1 MACAAFRLRHESGA
15 HDLNHPNHRRS
26 VLQAGLAAGLSL
38 ALPAARACEYFS
50 PTLRVTHPWA
60 RASAPGASVA
70 RVSMKFDDVSQDDR
84 LIGVHTPV
92 ASGAELAG
100 PGAEPDARPDARPGA
115 DTGLNLAIPSGRETL
130 LSEGGLHL
138 RLTGLQLPLEVGR
151 SYPLKLVF
159 ERGGTVNATLNIDY
173 ARFL

>member
-100 PGAEPDARPDARPGA
+100 PGAEPGA
-115 DTGLNLAIPSGRETL
+115 ERGLNLAIPSGRETL

>member
-1 MACAAFRLRHESGA
+1 MIH
-15 HDLNHPNHRRS
+15 LNRRRS

-38 ALPAARACEYFS
+38 TLPAARACEYFS

-100 PGAEPDARPDARPGA
+100 PGAEPGA
-115 DTGLNLAIPSGRETL
+115 EHGLNLAIPSGRETL

>member
-1 MACAAFRLRHESGA
+1 MA
-15 HDLNHPNHRRS
+15 
-26 VLQAGLAAGLSL
+26 AGLAVVW
-38 ALPAARACEYFS
+38 PAARACEYFS

-60 RASAPGASVA
+60 RASMPGATVA
-70 RVSMKFDDVSQDDR
+70 SVSMTFDDVSQDDR
-84 LIGVHTPV
+84 LIGVQTPV

-100 PGAEPDARPDARPGA
+100 PGAEP
-115 DTGLNLAIPSGRETL
+115 GLNLAIPSGRVTL

-151 SYPLKLVF
+151 SYPLHLTF
-159 ERGGTVNATLNIDY
+159 ERGGVVNATLNIDY